1 MTRGRRLVEAFAA
14 AASRYAPEDEP
25 RKRALLAD
33 LEGVAVRDAGTLLRL
48 HEALCFL
55 QAYPDNAKML
65 EHVDRALERFGA
77 RVHRLGTAARP
88 RLHDSGVTHTI
99 LDYPF
104 GFPMARWLAARFPR
118 ESDVAWPA
126 FADADRLDETLSLLA
141 TAAEGDA
148 FSEGGSAGG
157 SGFASPRAAAEVF
170 LMLPGSSPA
179 PDRRPAWD
187 QQLRRRGRR
196 PPAAP
201 GHHGRHPRRPG
212 RHQRRARP
220 RALDARRGA
229 GRLAARGPS
238 SRCDGE
244 FMNRRRFEALVEKA
258 MRRLPKRFKDK
269 IANIAVVVE
278 DWADD
283 ETLADVGVEP
293 PDTLYGLYRGIDLT
307 RRDSGYGN
315 VLPDTITIYQ
325 GPIEEDCADEA
336 EIEELVRDT
345 VVHELG
351 HYFGLDDETMEQIED
366 SEP

>member
-1 MTRGRRLVEAFAA
+1 MARGRRLVEALAA
-14 AASRYAPEDEP
+14 AASRYAPEDRE

-179 PDRRPAWD
+179 PDRRLRATGVSALVARYVAREFSGDRARATRDSVDRVARMLGVRRRAAWPSAERRAFERLSLVAALVPD
-187 QQLRRRGRR
+187 LSAWSLAERRALLSVMRAKGSGSEMAYARRLDGHRRLRRS
-196 PPAAP
+196 
-201 GHHGRHPRRPG
+201 
-212 RHQRRARP
+212 
-220 RALDARRGA
+220 L
-229 GRLAARGPS
+229 
-238 SRCDGE
+238 
-244 FMNRRRFEALVEKA
+244 EALA
-258 MRRLPKRFKDK
+258 R
-269 IANIAVVVE
+269 A
-278 DWADD
+278 
-283 ETLADVGVEP
+283 
-293 PDTLYGLYRGIDLT
+293 
-307 RRDSGYGN
+307 
-315 VLPDTITIYQ
+315 
-325 GPIEEDCADEA
+325 
-336 EIEELVRDT
+336 
-345 VVHELG
+345 
-351 HYFGLDDETMEQIED
+351 
-366 SEP
+366 

>member
-179 PDRRPAWD
+179 PDRRPAC
-187 QQLRRRGRR
+187 RRWSPATSRESSAVTALGPRATRSIESRACSAYGGAPPGRPSSGVPSSACR
-196 PPAAP
+196 SSPPSFRISR
-201 GHHGRHPRRPG
+201 HGRSPSG
-212 RHQRRARP
+212 ARSSRSCGP
-220 RALDARRGA
+220 RAVGARWPTRGGSTGTA
-229 GRLAARGPS
+229 AYAEASKLWLAHSPAVSPGSCYS
-238 SRCDGE
+238 S
-244 FMNRRRFEALVEKA
+244 
-258 MRRLPKRFKDK
+258 
-269 IANIAVVVE
+269 
-278 DWADD
+278 
-283 ETLADVGVEP
+283 
-293 PDTLYGLYRGIDLT
+293 
-307 RRDSGYGN
+307 DS
-315 VLPDTITIYQ
+315 
-325 GPIEEDCADEA
+325 
-336 EIEELVRDT
+336 
-345 VVHELG
+345 
-351 HYFGLDDETMEQIED
+351 
-366 SEP
+366 